1 MFENLFLN
9 EGNENEVQRLLMNGA
24 NLNATDENGNS
35 ALLLAAAKGY
45 NIITYKLH
53 IHTKTHHQINSL
65 NVVQV
70 PKIW

>member
-1 MFENLFLN
+1 
-9 EGNENEVQRLLMNGA
+9 MNGA

-45 NIITYKLH
+45 NVITYKLH
-53 IHTKTHHQINSL
+53 SHTTTHLEINSL

-70 PKIW
+70 PKVW